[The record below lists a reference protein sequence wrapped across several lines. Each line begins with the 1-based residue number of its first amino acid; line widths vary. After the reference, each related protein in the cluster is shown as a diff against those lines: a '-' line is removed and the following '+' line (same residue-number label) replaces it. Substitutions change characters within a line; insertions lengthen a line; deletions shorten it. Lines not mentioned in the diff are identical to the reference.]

1 MRPERRARSGDHT
14 FRLRQMVEWLGDRK
28 GIAARRP
35 SGPDRRG
42 ERNRV
47 GLRIGS
53 TLGRFPA
60 VTRYLE
66 VGDQVLEL
74 SRVKRPRQLSAA
86 PEQ

>member
-1 MRPERRARSGDHT
+1 MIGRSEGH
-14 FRLRQMVEWLGDRK
+14 
-28 GIAARRP
+28 
-35 SGPDRRG
+35 SGPAALTVG
-42 ERNRV
+42 VKGNRV